1 MDLAGCG
8 ISTRA
13 LWVLGR
19 PVTSTEHADP
29 RRARA
34 GLVVALVAGLGSHIP
49 SLRAPPVIDDHFH
62 RAWLDGSAAIPRAPW
77 DLYRWVSSG
86 EVDRLIRAGH
96 IPWWSDPG
104 LRIAV
109 FRPISSLTRWL
120 DHVALAD
127 RSVLSHTHSILW
139 WLVLMLLVWVG
150 LRGVVSAT
158 ARGAA
163 ITLVS
168 LSPTLLVPV
177 RWLADRNALISFAF
191 ATGGWVVASRQSDD
205 RRAFTVIASLTAC
218 AALGGEIA
226 WSLVPVLVA
235 LHALRSD
242 DARRSLRFATAA
254 GTGLVAVL
262 GLSRFLG
269 YGIHRSGIYLDPFT
283 QPAEYVRQL
292 PLRLALL
299 TSRLPAAAI
308 DALLPGAGGLRE
320 FLALPAFLLAVALPL
335 ALLPGTKRRAWLLVA
350 ALASLLPVVPA
361 VPSLRLL
368 FGHHLALVM
377 FAVWPTPQPTS
388 ALRRGIALGPIAV
401 LLLGAT
407 LATARDAS
415 QQIHPPA
422 AVTSLAALGV
432 RFSDRVL
439 LVSTSNF
446 EVFQHPD
453 VIRRGFAS
461 PAEWL
466 VACSAR
472 SPVLL
477 TRSGTR
483 TLALRATTP
492 LLHPADLYRSHH
504 NALRLGERHRIGSVT
519 LTVRA
524 VSEGRPIWLDL
535 DFDDDL
541 ERRPWRVVQAQGLHL
556 QTLPLLPVG
565 ASMMVSPG

>member
-1 MDLAGCG
+1 
-8 ISTRA
+8 
-13 LWVLGR
+13 
-19 PVTSTEHADP
+19 VTSTVHADP

-34 GLVVALVAGLGSHIP
+34 RFVAWILAGLTSYFP
-49 SLRAPPVIDDHFH
+49 TLPAPPVFDDHLH
-62 RAWLDGSAAIPRAPW
+62 RAWLEGSAAIPRAPW

-109 FRPISSLTRWL
+109 FRPVSSLTRWL
-120 DHVALAD
+120 DHIALAD
-127 RSVLSHTHSILW
+127 HNVLSHVHSVLW
-139 WLVLMLLVWVG
+139 WLVLTLLIWVG
-150 LRGVVSAT
+150 LRCVVSAT
-158 ARGAA
+158 ARAAA

-177 RWLADRNALISFAF
+177 RWLADRNALISFVF
-191 ATGGWVVASRQSDD
+191 AAGGWVVASHRADD
-205 RRAFTVIASLTAC
+205 RRGFTIIASLTAC

-226 WSLVPVLVA
+226 WSLAPVLIA
-235 LHALRSD
+235 LHSLRFG
-242 DARRSLRFATAA
+242 DARRSLRFTAATA
-254 GTGLVAVL
+254 TGLVAVL
-262 GLSRFLG
+262 GVSRVLG

-283 QPAEYVRQL
+283 QPAEYVRQV

-299 TSRLPAAAI
+299 TSRLPAAA
-308 DALLPGAGGLRE
+308 LEGLVPGTRGLHE
-320 FLALPAFLLAVALPL
+320 MLALPALLLAVCLPL
-335 ALLPGTKRRAWLLVA
+335 VLLPDRGRRAWLLLA
-350 ALASLLPVVPA
+350 SLASLLPVVPA

-377 FAVWPTPQPTS
+377 FALWPTPKPAS
-388 ALRRGIALGPIAV
+388 ALRRWVALGPIAV
-401 LLLGAT
+401 LLLGAS
-407 LATARDAS
+407 LATVRDAS
-415 QQIHPPA
+415 QQLHPPT

-432 RFSDRVL
+432 RSSDRVL

-446 EVFQHPD
+446 EVFQHPE
-453 VIRRGFAS
+453 VIRRGLAS

-472 SPVLL
+472 SSVLM
-477 TRSGTR
+477 TRSGAR
-483 TLALRATTP
+483 TLSLRATTP

-504 NALRLGERHRIGSVT
+504 RALRVGDQRRVGSVN

-524 VSEGRPIWLDL
+524 VSEGRPTWLDL

-541 ERRPWRVVQAQGLHL
+541 GHRRWLLLQAHGLRL
-556 QTLPLLPVG
+556 QPIPLLPVG

>member
-1 MDLAGCG
+1 M
-8 ISTRA
+8 
-13 LWVLGR
+13 
-19 PVTSTEHADP
+19 TSPSHADP
-29 RRARA
+29 RHARV
-34 GLVVALVAGLGSHIP
+34 GLVVALLAGLGAHIP

-62 RAWLDGSAAIPRAPW
+62 RAWLEGSAAIPRAPW

-109 FRPISSLTRWL
+109 FRPISSLTRWF
-120 DHVALAD
+120 DHAGLVD
-127 RSVLSHTHSILW
+127 RIGLSHAHSVLW
-139 WLVLMLLVWVG
+139 WLVLMLLVWAG
-150 LRGVVSAT
+150 LRGVSAT
-158 ARGAA
+158 ARVTA

-177 RWLADRNALISFAF
+177 RWLADRNALISFVF
-191 ATGGWVVASRQSDD
+191 AAAGWVVASQRADD
-205 RRAFTVIASLTAC
+205 RRTLPVIASLTAC

-226 WSLVPVLVA
+226 WSLAPVLIA
-235 LHALRSD
+235 LHALRFD
-242 DARRSLRFATAA
+242 DARRTLRFAMAV

-262 GLSRFLG
+262 GLSRVLG
-269 YGIHRSGIYLDPFT
+269 YGIHHSGIYLDPFT

-299 TSRLPAAAI
+299 ISRMPATAI

-320 FLALPAFLLAVALPL
+320 FLALPALLLAVLLPL
-335 ALLPGTKRRAWLLVA
+335 ALIPGAKRRAWLLVA

-377 FAVWPTPQPTS
+377 FAVWPAAQPTS
-388 ALRRGIALGPIAV
+388 AFRRGIALGPIAL
-401 LLLGAT
+401 LLLGAA

-415 QQIHPPA
+415 QQVQPPT

-432 RFSDRVL
+432 RSNDRVL

-453 VIRRGFAS
+453 VIRRGLAS

-477 TRSGTR
+477 TRSGAR

-504 NALRLGERHRIGSVT
+504 NALRVGERHRVGSVN

-524 VSEGRPIWLDL
+524 VAEGRPTWLEL

-541 ERRPWRVVQAQGLHL
+541 EHRPWRLIQAHGLRL
-556 QTLPLLPVG
+556 QSLPLLPVG